1 MDILTLKKAEKYA
14 KALIEALGEEVTE
27 LGDDV
32 EELGGDL
39 QIVNDDGDIAS
50 KVIINVLREHIW
62 KSEDEAPVCE
72 EGTVTLT
79 NSRKFPFN
87 NSKTTIALVKRQAD
101 TKYTV
106 VAEVTTVA
114 GNIGDIRISDKAVNG
129 FKMEYSGGAA
139 SCAIK
144 YYVIGGLV
152 K

>member
-1 MDILTLKKAEKYA
+1 VDILTLKKAEKYA
-14 KALIEALGEEVTE
+14 KALIDTLGEDVTE
-27 LGDDV
+27 LGEDV
-32 EELGGDL
+32 EELGDDL
-39 QIVNDDGDIAS
+39 LIVNADGDTAC
-50 KVIINVLREHIW
+50 KVIINALRQHIW

-87 NSKTTIALVKRQAD
+87 NSKKTVALVKRQRD

-129 FKMEYSGGAA
+129 YKMEYSGGAA
-139 SCAIK
+139 SCSVK
-144 YYVIGGLV
+144 YYVIGGIV